1 MDTTSL
7 DGLNDL
13 VGAGAAIMFIIV
25 AVGVI
30 LTFVTFVSFLK
41 MMDNI
46 NEMRKIL
53 QKWDEEG
60 LPETEQK
67 PTLPAE

>member
-7 DGLNDL
+7 DGLNNL
-13 VGAGAAIMFIIV
+13 VGAGAAIMFIVV

-30 LTFVTFVSFLK
+30 LTFITFVSFLK

>member
-7 DGLNDL
+7 DGLNNL
-13 VGAGAAIMFIIV
+13 VGAGAAIMFIVV

-46 NEMRKIL
+46 SEMRKIL
-53 QKWDEEG
+53 QKWDKEG

>member
-7 DGLNDL
+7 DGLNNL
-13 VGAGAAIMFIIV
+13 VGAGAAIMFIVV

-41 MMDNI
+41 MMDSI
-46 NEMRKIL
+46 SEMRKIL